1 MYTLNIRKKHTFCV
15 NWGKSF
21 VNRLVHVCQQYVINE
36 FDRLF
41 VPKEEEEKKKQFDL
55 NTGQFITCFG
65 SSKLR
70 T

>member
-15 NWGKSF
+15 NCGKSF

-36 FDRLF
+36 FDRLLYT
-41 VPKEEEEKKKQFDL
+41 KRRRRKKKKQFDL

-65 SSKLR
+65 S
-70 T
+70 